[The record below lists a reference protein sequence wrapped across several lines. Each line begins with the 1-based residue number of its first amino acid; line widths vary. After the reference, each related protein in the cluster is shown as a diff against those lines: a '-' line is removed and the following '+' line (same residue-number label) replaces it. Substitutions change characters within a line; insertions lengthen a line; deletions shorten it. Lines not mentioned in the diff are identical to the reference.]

1 MIVAVDI
8 KMEYKNVYFM
18 IFQIMAYDQ
27 LHSCT
32 PFLTQKNHSLH
43 CTELSMLSLKA
54 MVHITE
60 ELAVFDPS
68 EQ

>member
-1 MIVAVDI
+1 MDF
-8 KMEYKNVYFM
+8 EFYKEIYFM
-18 IFQIMAYDQ
+18 ISFKSWQMI
-27 LHSCT
+27 SCT
-32 PFLTQKNHSLH
+32 CSYSFQPFY
-43 CTELSMLSLKA
+43 CTELSCLAMLKA

>member
-1 MIVAVDI
+1 M
-8 KMEYKNVYFM
+8 
-18 IFQIMAYDQ
+18 
-27 LHSCT
+27 
-32 PFLTQKNHSLH
+32 
-43 CTELSMLSLKA
+43 LKA